1 MLRVM
6 AWTLAVLMLLTG
18 MSSLTACGDSD
29 EQETASE
36 TMTPDTV
43 GQTET
48 GNGTEVDGTEDANT
62 PEDYDGRTAYD
73 DMEKTKFHD
82 ELVILTRDEL
92 SSDFKIAEDDAGA
105 SLLDELLLERNH
117 VIEEDFGVILNVLK
131 GGDFIQ
137 VNESVKSQYVAGLD
151 EYDVAIGQKFS
162 FTSCVV
168 NNYLMDMKQIS
179 TLSLDEVWWDQVCN
193 DDLSIRGKTFVATGD
208 IQPSA
213 MLISS
218 CFVFNKRMMRDL
230 GQTEPYDLVREYKWT
245 LDTFNEYTA
254 GVTMDVNGDGEID
267 GTLDRFG
274 LTSWLMDAPYSMFY
288 AAGGMLIGVDENN
301 EPVLQFETADVVDR
315 YEKIFRSLIEQDAYF
330 LLGDDQ
336 YNTPCE
342 CFVNGHALFLDGT
355 LSKVKDNLTR
365 MSDDYGIVPLPMY
378 DEMQKEYKSFV
389 NGATGF
395 IMIIAT
401 EKKAEYVGTVLD
413 AMARYNY
420 QEVSPKLFEVV
431 SKLQSV
437 RDEES
442 SEMVEY
448 IIRNR
453 VYDLAYYLNLDISN
467 VVMFQLV
474 NKQPEITSALK
485 MAEKSANKALN
496 RIIKGVGKD

>member
-1 MLRVM
+1 M
-6 AWTLAVLMLLTG
+6 
-18 MSSLTACGDSD
+18 
-29 EQETASE
+29 
-36 TMTPDTV
+36 
-43 GQTET
+43 
-48 GNGTEVDGTEDANT
+48 
-62 PEDYDGRTAYD
+62 
-73 DMEKTKFHD
+73 
-82 ELVILTRDEL
+82 
-92 SSDFKIAEDDAGA
+92 
-105 SLLDELLLERNH
+105 
-117 VIEEDFGVILNVLK
+117 
-131 GGDFIQ
+131 
-137 VNESVKSQYVAGLD
+137 
-151 EYDVAIGQKFS
+151 
-162 FTSCVV
+162 
-168 NNYLMDMKQIS
+168 MK
-179 TLSLDEVWWDQVCN
+179 N
-193 DDLSIRGKTFVATGD
+193 
-208 IQPSA
+208 
-213 MLISS
+213 
-218 CFVFNKRMMRDL
+218 L

-267 GTLDRFG
+267 GVSDRFG

-288 AAGGMLIGVDENN
+288 AAGGMLTAVDENN
-301 EPVLQFETADVVDR
+301 EPVLQYEMADVVDR

-342 CFVNGHALFLDGT
+342 CFVNGNALFLDGT
-355 LSKVKDNLTR
+355 LSKVKENLIQ

-401 EKKAEYVGTVLD
+401 EKKADYVGTVLD

-420 QEVSPKLFEVV
+420 QAVSPKLFEVV

-437 RDEES
+437 RDEDS

-453 VYDLAYYLNLDISN
+453 VYDLAYYLHLDISN

-485 MAEKSANKALN
+485 TAEKSATKALK
-496 RIIKGVGKD
+496 RIIKNVGKA